1 MNWLNV
7 VIIFCLCLVSVSAR
21 SSEYYEMVED
31 IEAHINYYQLLGVT
45 EDSPTDEIRR
55 KFRKLALQYHPDKSV
70 DPQATEKYAKINF
83 AYKILSTPET
93 KKEYIKLLREGVPW
107 DAVYGQYAHKYGAP
121 AHDPRWVIGLFLAFI
136 TVCQYSYGWYRYYIF
151 REMIYQTPRYQQ
163 ALNELKRK
171 KKEQKKKNKNN
182 PDNSNEPEVEMPE
195 VEIVGAE
202 KPLVK
207 DLLIV
212 HMVLFPWTF
221 SCWLYEYIKW
231 IVLYDILKHEKPD
244 EDEIARKK
252 AGLSKEE
259 WEKQKRKLLEKLEKE
274 RTSAKAKRARRF
286 LKNRTPEFYEGDD

>member
-1 MNWLNV
+1 MKLLNV
-7 VIIFCLCLVSVSAR
+7 VIIFCLCLATVSAR
-21 SSEYYEMVED
+21 SSEYYEMADD
-31 IEAHINYYQLLGVT
+31 IEAGINYFKLLGVN
-45 EDSPTDEIRR
+45 EDSATDEIRR

-121 AHDPRWVIGLFLAFI
+121 AHDPRWVLGLFLAFI

-163 ALNELKRK
+163 ALNDIKRK

-182 PDNSNEPEVEMPE
+182 ADNHDEPEIQMPE
-195 VEIVGAE
+195 IEIVGAE
-202 KPLVK
+202 KPQFK

-212 HMVLFPWTF
+212 HMILFPWTL
-221 SCWLYEYIKW
+221 SCWIYDYLKW
-231 IVLYDILKHEKPD
+231 IIMYDILKHEKPD

-259 WEKQKRKLLEKLEKE
+259 WEKQKKKTNGKIRERKNFCKSQTNEEIFKE
-274 RTSAKAKRARRF
+274 
-286 LKNRTPEFYEGDD
+286 